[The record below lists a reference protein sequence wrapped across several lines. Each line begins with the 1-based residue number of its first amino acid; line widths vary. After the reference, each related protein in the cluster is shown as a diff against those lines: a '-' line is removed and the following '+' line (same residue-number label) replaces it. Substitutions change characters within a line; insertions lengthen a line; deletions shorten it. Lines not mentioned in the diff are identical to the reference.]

1 MGRKYKFSVKKYFMN
16 RESEEQKDNK
26 SYFCSSL
33 IGKIYKEL
41 ELLDPKV
48 SSTQYRPSSFA

>member
-1 MGRKYKFSVKKYFMN
+1 MEQVQNFVERNMGRKYKFSVKKYFMN

-33 IGKIYKEL
+33 IGKIYK
-41 ELLDPKV
+41 
-48 SSTQYRPSSFA
+48 